1 MKDKIKRN
9 KSLFIFFMLVVLT
22 IIYKSIN
29 IFSVVLEKSSY
40 EIMINEINNQID
52 TYLNAKSNN
61 EKYNKMDVSYYVNNI
76 YAYSVLKNM
85 KNIQITQKDSRYNK
99 SSCLEITFDLVDS
112 ESFKQMIKDFSLL
125 GFIDVAENG
134 KILLN
139 VSSFSDAEAKSI
151 IEKGE

>member
-76 YAYSVLKNM
+76 YAYSFLKNM
-85 KNIQITQKDSRYNK
+85 KNVQITQKDSRYNK

-112 ESFKQMIKDFSLL
+112 ESFKQMIKDLSLL

-139 VSSFSDAEAKSI
+139 VSSFSDSEAKAI

>member
-9 KSLFIFFMLVVLT
+9 KSLFIFFMLVLLT

-61 EKYNKMDVSYYVNNI
+61 EKYNKMDV
-76 YAYSVLKNM
+76 
-85 KNIQITQKDSRYNK
+85 R
-99 SSCLEITFDLVDS
+99 
-112 ESFKQMIKDFSLL
+112 
-125 GFIDVAENG
+125 
-134 KILLN
+134 
-139 VSSFSDAEAKSI
+139 
-151 IEKGE
+151 